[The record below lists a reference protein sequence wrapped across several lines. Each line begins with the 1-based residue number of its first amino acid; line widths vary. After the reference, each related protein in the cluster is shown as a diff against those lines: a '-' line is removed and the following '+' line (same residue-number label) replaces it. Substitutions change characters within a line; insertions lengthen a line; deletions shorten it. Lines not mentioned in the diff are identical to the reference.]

1 MATKVN
7 RIPKGSTAV
16 TPYLIVKN
24 ASEMIE
30 FYKKVFGATE
40 TMRFPM
46 PGGLIGHAQLEIEGA
61 QIMLSDEFPE
71 MGFKSPVSLGMARS
85 PVSIHLYV
93 ADVDDVYKRA
103 VAAGASSQREPTNQ
117 FYGER
122 NAQVKD
128 PSGHVWDI
136 GTLIEEMSTEEMMRR
151 FKESPRSKQS

>member
-1 MATKVN
+1 MANKVN
-7 RIPKGSTAV
+7 RIPKGSSAV
-16 TPYLIVKN
+16 TPYLSVKN
-24 ASEMIE
+24 ASQMIE

-46 PGGLIGHAQLEIEGA
+46 PDGRIGHAQLEIEGA
-61 QIMLSDEFPE
+61 QLMIADEFPE
-71 MGFKSPVSLGMARS
+71 MGFKSPISLGVARS

-103 VAAGASSQREPTNQ
+103 LAAGASSMREPTNQ

-122 NAQVKD
+122 NAQIKD

-136 GTLIEEMSTEEMMRR
+136 STIIEEMSTEEMMRR
-151 FKESPRSKQS
+151 FKESSKEGG

>member
-7 RIPKGSTAV
+7 RIPKGSSAV
-16 TPYLIVKN
+16 TPYLSVKN

-30 FYKKVFGATE
+30 FYKKVFGAIE
-40 TMRFPM
+40 TMRLPM
-46 PGGLIGHAQLEIEGA
+46 PDGRIGHAQLEIDGA
-61 QIMLSDEFPE
+61 QLMIADEFPE
-71 MGFKSPVSLGMARS
+71 MGFKSPVSLGVARS

-103 VAAGASSQREPTNQ
+103 LAAGASPLREPTNQ

-122 NAQVKD
+122 GAQVRD

-136 GTLIEEMSTEEMMRR
+136 STLIEEISTEEMMRR
-151 FKESPRSKQS
+151 FKESSKQSS